1 MTMRAARAIQA
12 ATCEHFGIDLG
23 DLLGARRYL
32 DLVRARH
39 LAMFLCRQRLGLSYP
54 ELGIA
59 FGNRDHSTVV
69 HACASLRERLNLEPV
84 LRDHLQSVQT
94 LLEGGK

>member
-12 ATCEHFGIDLG
+12 ATCEHFGIDPS
-23 DLLGARRYL
+23 DLLGGRQYR

-59 FGNRDHSTVV
+59 FGYRDHTTVLY
-69 HACASLRERLNLEPV
+69 ACKSIRKRLDLEPV
-84 LRDHLQSVQT
+84 MSDHLRSVET